1 MHTGPNIERDGLVF
15 GYDTGYGVV
24 NNISNSRFNKG
35 APTVNYIPS
44 PFNYSLYAYA
54 SGPVDTTT
62 LNERGKVINVK
73 RYTVTQAVNTAR
85 AAIFPTGLT
94 TGTAY
99 TFSFK
104 WKYNGSITSSPTV
117 GVSAAK
123 GNPEGGANNNSF
135 TSETANT
142 ISIGGGWY
150 LTTYTFTFAS
160 VPTGKAMLTFGLN
173 TGSTAGFVNET
184 FDIYEAQFEVKSFKS
199 PYTAGTRSST
209 QSLIDLTRTSNIDV
223 SNVSFDST
231 GQPTFDGTDDYIL
244 GTIPSSTFSGAHSI
258 GCWFYRETVTQWAG
272 LFSNNVN
279 TTSCS
284 ILTFISTSNS
294 LGTNQAGVNGASIS
308 VDLGADHLNKWI
320 YAVITYAGVTSGS
333 TVNVYAY
340 KNGSLLTA
348 SGSLYWNLSSS
359 SSYYI
364 GRHWTSASQILDGF
378 IPQVSIYNRALSAQ
392 EVQQNYRAYKN
403 RFNI

>member
-209 QSLIDLTRTSNIDV
+209 QSLTDLTRTTNIDV

-231 GQPTFDGTDDYIL
+231 GQPTFDGTNDYIAVTNL
-244 GTIPSSTFSGAHSI
+244 LASESI
-258 GCWFYRETVTQWAG
+258 GAGTQLTISLWLNCDQYG
-272 LFSNNVN
+272 NRMPFSTGQSGNDRIYYW
-279 TTSCS
+279 TE
-284 ILTFISTSNS
+284 NS
-294 LGTNQAGVNGASIS
+294 LNTWRVGNYTSTTGHGSLPSVGNWFNTVLVIDGTNITVYLNGQEDYTGSYTGFTTEHYATFGRH
-308 VDLGADHLNKWI
+308 GA
-320 YAVITYAGVTSGS
+320 T
-333 TVNVYAY
+333 
-340 KNGSLLTA
+340 
-348 SGSLYWNLSSS
+348 
-359 SSYYI
+359 SSYYY
-364 GRHWTSASQILDGF
+364 DGK
-378 IPQVSIYNRALSAQ
+378 IANAKIYNRALSAD
-392 EVQQNYRAYKN
+392 EV
-403 RFNI
+403 

>member
-1 MHTGPNIERDGLVF
+1 MIQGI
-15 GYDTGYGVV
+15 GVV

-209 QSLIDLTRTSNIDV
+209 QSLTDLTRTTNIDV

-231 GQPTFDGTDDYIL
+231 GQPTFDGTNDYIAVTNL
-244 GTIPSSTFSGAHSI
+244 LASESI
-258 GCWFYRETVTQWAG
+258 GAGTQLTISLWLNCDQYG
-272 LFSNNVN
+272 NRMPFSTGQSGNDRIYYW
-279 TTSCS
+279 TE
-284 ILTFISTSNS
+284 NS
-294 LGTNQAGVNGASIS
+294 LNTWRVGNYTSTTGHGSLPSVGNWFNTVLVIDGTNITVYLNGQEDYTGSYTGFTTEHYATFGRH
-308 VDLGADHLNKWI
+308 GA
-320 YAVITYAGVTSGS
+320 T
-333 TVNVYAY
+333 
-340 KNGSLLTA
+340 
-348 SGSLYWNLSSS
+348 
-359 SSYYI
+359 SSYYY
-364 GRHWTSASQILDGF
+364 DGK
-378 IPQVSIYNRALSAQ
+378 IANAKIYNRALSAD

-403 RFNI
+403 RFDL

>member
-35 APTVNYIPS
+35 TPTVNYIPS

-117 GVSAAK
+117 GVNASK

-142 ISIGGGWY
+142 ISLGGGWY

-209 QSLIDLTRTSNIDV
+209 QSLIDLTKTSTIDV

-231 GQPTFDGTDDYIL
+231 GQPTFDGTDDTISINSYSAIELVDNVSIEYIYKRL
-244 GTIPSSTFSGAHSI
+244 STDPILDVIANKYHSTGWELFCRTNNTFALAGRNGDGT
-258 GCWFYRETVTQWAG
+258 YY
-272 LFSNNVN
+272 
-279 TTSCS
+279 
-284 ILTFISTSNS
+284 STSNAAYTIQNNIYYHLVAMKEGLS
-294 LGTNQAGVNGASIS
+294 WRLYVNG
-308 VDLGADHLNKWI
+308 VL
-320 YAVITYAGVTSGS
+320 
-333 TVNVYAY
+333 YAY
-340 KNGSLLTA
+340 LTA
-348 SGSLYWNLSSS
+348 NSVGTWSNTGVLQIGGEGSG
-359 SSYYI
+359 YYPNME
-364 GRHWTSASQILDGF
+364 L
-378 IPQVSIYNRALSAQ
+378 PVLKIYNKVLSTQ

>member
-209 QSLIDLTRTSNIDV
+209 QSLIDLTRTTNIDV

-231 GQPTFDGTDDYIL
+231 GQPTFDGTNDYIAVTNL
-244 GTIPSSTFSGAHSI
+244 LASESI
-258 GCWFYRETVTQWAG
+258 GAGTQLTISLWLNCDQYG
-272 LFSNNVN
+272 NRMPFSTGQSGNDRIYYW
-279 TTSCS
+279 TE
-284 ILTFISTSNS
+284 NS
-294 LGTNQAGVNGASIS
+294 LNTWRVGNYTSTTGHGSLPSVGNWFNTVLVIDGTNITVYLNGQEDYTGSYTGFTTEHYATFGRH
-308 VDLGADHLNKWI
+308 GA
-320 YAVITYAGVTSGS
+320 T
-333 TVNVYAY
+333 
-340 KNGSLLTA
+340 
-348 SGSLYWNLSSS
+348 
-359 SSYYI
+359 SSYYY
-364 GRHWTSASQILDGF
+364 DGK
-378 IPQVSIYNRALSAQ
+378 IANAKIYNRALSAD

-403 RFNI
+403 RFDL

>member
-209 QSLIDLTRTSNIDV
+209 QSLTDLTRTTNIDV

-231 GQPTFDGTDDYIL
+231 GQPTFDGTNDYIAVTNL
-244 GTIPSSTFSGAHSI
+244 LASESI
-258 GCWFYRETVTQWAG
+258 GAGTQLTISLWLNCDQYG
-272 LFSNNVN
+272 NRMPFSTGQSGNDRIYYW
-279 TTSCS
+279 TE
-284 ILTFISTSNS
+284 NS
-294 LGTNQAGVNGASIS
+294 LNTWRVGNYTSTTGHGSLPSVGNWFNTVLVIDGTNITVYLNGQEDYTGSYTGFTTEHYATFGRH
-308 VDLGADHLNKWI
+308 GA
-320 YAVITYAGVTSGS
+320 T
-333 TVNVYAY
+333 
-340 KNGSLLTA
+340 
-348 SGSLYWNLSSS
+348 
-359 SSYYI
+359 SSYYY
-364 GRHWTSASQILDGF
+364 DGK
-378 IPQVSIYNRALSAQ
+378 IANAKIYNRALSAD

-403 RFNI
+403 RFDL